1 MGQTSRGGEE
11 IRRGGRG
18 DARRWQQGKEGL
30 EKRGEEGEEKGGGR
44 GGEER
49 WARRGEEGINR
60 RMRSEAWMA
69 RVARSALGVVDQGT
83 HGGGDEKARGRG
95 RAEGRGRHEPPA
107 APRKTT
113 KEKGRPPLDD
123 ISEMSERLVRELGV
137 ARASAKTLLRVR
149 ALRERRQRKGC
160 GPELADA
167 EPASPSSSTSDSKAA
182 TAPSVASP
190 AACTA
195 ASPAA
200 FAAVAPTASPAAT
213 QITPPAAPSTSPTA
227 AADGPVP
234 DELQADWSFEK
245 RCAPLSLTPASC
257 AFCVFGVCYGART
270 CVGDALG
277 AFV

>member
-1 MGQTSRGGEE
+1 
-11 IRRGGRG
+11 
-18 DARRWQQGKEGL
+18 
-30 EKRGEEGEEKGGGR
+30 
-44 GGEER
+44 
-49 WARRGEEGINR
+49 
-60 RMRSEAWMA
+60 MA

-137 ARASAKTLLRVR
+137 ARTNAKTLLRVR

-257 AFCVFGVCYGART
+257 AFCAFGVCYGART

>member
-1 MGQTSRGGEE
+1 MAAGERRIGEARGRRGGEGRRE
-11 IRRGGRG
+11 RRGREVGEERRGGNQQADEVRG
-18 DARRWQQGKEGL
+18 LDGSGGAERSRRCRPGHAW
-30 EKRGEEGEEKGGGR
+30 GG
-44 GGEER
+44 
-49 WARRGEEGINR
+49 N
-60 RMRSEAWMA
+60 
-69 RVARSALGVVDQGT
+69 
-83 HGGGDEKARGRG
+83 EKARGRG

-113 KEKGRPPLDD
+113 KEKGRPLLDD

-137 ARASAKTLLRVR
+137 ARTNAKTLLRVR

-234 DELQADWSFEK
+234 DELQADWSFDK
-245 RCAPLSLTPASC
+245 RCAPLSLTRVCC
-257 AFCVFGVCYGART
+257 AFGVFGVC
-270 CVGDALG
+270 
-277 AFV
+277 